1 MICTRCGR
9 SNPEGARFCAYCS
22 LPLEAADATV
32 PPVAAGASGP
42 EGAWALKAVPDVPGG
57 ADVTAASPATHG
69 RSAPATSEGDAPRT
83 AQTRPPAEV
92 TRANDATRPG
102 ARTPTSHRPPAE
114 PGADPFPPG
123 TRLGA
128 RYEIL
133 RLLGRGGMGAVYLAR
148 DRELGREVALK
159 LIAPHLLAEPGF
171 LDRFRREVQLSSIVT
186 HPNVLRVYDLGE
198 ADGVKFLTMQF
209 VEGEALDAV
218 LTGGRL
224 PLDRALAL
232 FRQICEGLAA
242 AHDKGVLHRDLKPQN
257 VMLDA
262 AGQAYLTDF
271 GLATSDAVASM
282 TQTGAVIGTPHYMS
296 PEQVKGEH
304 VDARSDIFSLGV
316 VFYELLTGVRPY
328 TGDSVFEVMMKRV
341 REPAP
346 RALDVDPTLPP
357 HLQKLL
363 DRCLAIDKG
372 LRYGSV
378 REILADLDAGEVR
391 TSLVYE
397 ARRRRVW
404 RPIAALAVL
413 MLLAAG
419 AWWGVTAWQARRA
432 AARPE
437 ASATVPAVPL
447 VGIAPFVNRTG
458 VKDLDWA
465 GDGVARLVADSLA
478 SSRHLR
484 VVSPQRVA
492 QLRQGA
498 ADDAAFMRAAAASG
512 LAYVLTGEVLPADGG
527 FLVSSRL
534 TDVRSGTEAVSE
546 QAPAASTA
554 EVLGVSNRTALAVKR
569 GLRVPLTEGVDTYA
583 ADFAT
588 QHASAYEAFVA
599 GMAALSTYRYD
610 AALAG
615 FGDALAAS
623 PDFTMARLRLAI
635 TLAAVGRD
643 EDAQK
648 EIATAMAEASR
659 LPDRD
664 ARYVR
669 ATERYLHRDYVEAER
684 QYRELTERYP
694 YDLEPRQYLGT
705 IFLARREWAK
715 AIEQAELMVRI
726 DPRAPSSYAIWGSA
740 FLGQKDYNR
749 AIEQFRKYQELDP
762 DSANAHHLL
771 GDAYRAQG
779 VLDLAAT
786 QYARAL
792 EVDRA
797 FHFSTI
803 ALGQVEAARGRYA
816 DTERLLVPLATDEKA
831 QPAFRIDAALD
842 LAGVLRAAGRFR
854 ESSRVLERMQAP
866 LAAEGI
872 REAQALAVRA
882 LNAMELRELARAEQ
896 LATQAIA
903 KSPGAAPTRYLFALG
918 LVRVAQGRHAEVRAT
933 AAKISTYALPP
944 DSPDRT
950 EDKAAAYLTGLSSLA
965 AGKPAEAID
974 DLSRAV
980 SLSGYEYA
988 RYTLGLSRAYLE
1000 GGQYP
1005 EALASASQAA
1015 ALPDP
1020 AQPRLD
1026 LELERQRALL
1036 VQAQVSAAMGRRAE
1050 AASGAAKVLEAWAR
1064 ADPGFRDVTE
1074 ARRLAALSAQP

>member
-32 PPVAAGASGP
+32 PPVAAGAPGP
-42 EGAWALKAVPDVPGG
+42 EGVGAPQTVPAVPGD
-57 ADVTAASPATHG
+57 ADVTAISPAPHG
-69 RSAPATSEGDAPRT
+69 RSAPATSEGDAPG
-83 AQTRPPAEV
+83 ADLTRPPADV
-92 TRANDATRPG
+92 RSANDATRPG

-123 TRLGA
+123 SRLGA

-218 LTGGRL
+218 LAGGRL

-328 TGDSVFEVMMKRV
+328 TGNSLFDVMMKRV

-372 LRYGSV
+372 LRYASV
-378 REILADLDAGEVR
+378 RGILADLDAGEVR

-413 MLLAAG
+413 GLLAAG
-419 AWWGVTAWQARRA
+419 TWWGVTAWQARRA

-437 ASATVPAVPL
+437 APAAAAVPAVPL

-458 VKDLDWA
+458 VRDLDWA

-498 ADDAAFMRAAAASG
+498 ADDAAFMKAAAASG
-512 LAYVLTGEVLPADGG
+512 LAYVLTGEVLPAEGG
-527 FLVSSRL
+527 FLVTSRL
-534 TDVRSGTEAVSE
+534 TDVRSGTQV
-546 QAPAASTA
+546 ASDRTPSTSA
-554 EVLGVSNRTALAVKR
+554 SDVLGASNRIALAVKR

-588 QHASAYEAFVA
+588 RNAPAYEAFVA
-599 GMAALSTYRYD
+599 GVSAMSTYRYD
-610 AALAG
+610 AAVDRLTE
-615 FGDALAAS
+615 ALRIS
-623 PDFTMARLRLAI
+623 PDFTMARLRLAN
-635 TLAAVGRD
+635 TLVAVGRLD
-643 EDAQK
+643 EAQR
-648 EIATAMAEASR
+648 EVATAVAEAAR

-669 ATERYLHRDYVEAER
+669 AAERYLNRDYDEAEK
-684 QYRELTERYP
+684 QYRELTDRYP
-694 YDLEPRQYLGT
+694 YDLEPRQYLGN
-705 IFLARREWAK
+705 IFLERGEWAK
-715 AIEQAELMVRI
+715 AIEQAELMARI
-726 DPRAPSSYAIWGSA
+726 DPQAPTTHAIWGSA

-749 AIEQFRKYQELDP
+749 AIEQFRRYEALDP
-762 DSANAHHLL
+762 GSANAHHLL
-771 GDAYRAQG
+771 GDAYGAQG

-786 QYARAL
+786 EYAKAL
-792 EVDRA
+792 QVDPA
-797 FHFSTI
+797 FHFSAI
-803 ALGQVEAARGRYA
+803 ALAQVEALRGRYA
-816 DTERLLVPLATDEKA
+816 ETERLLTPLVGEKKVP
-831 QPAFRIDAALD
+831 PRFRVDAALA
-842 LAGVLRAAGRFR
+842 LANVLRGEGRFG
-854 ESSRVLERMQAP
+854 ESSRVLERAQAP
-866 LAAEGI
+866 LASERI
-872 REAQALAVRA
+872 REALALSVRA
-882 LNAMELRELARAEQ
+882 LNAMELRDAGRAEQ

-903 KSPGAAPTRYLFALG
+903 KSPAAAPTRYLFALG
-918 LVRVAQGRHAEVRAT
+918 LVRLTQGRHAEVRAT
-933 AAKISTYALPP
+933 AAKIGTHALPAEN
-944 DSPDRT
+944 PDRT
-950 EDKAAAYLTGLSSLA
+950 EDKAAAYLSGLALLA
-965 AGKPAEAID
+965 EGKAQEAVD

-988 RYTLGLSRAYLE
+988 RYTLGLSRAYLAA
-1000 GGQYP
+1000 GRYP
-1005 EALASASQAA
+1005 EALANATQAA

-1020 AQPRLD
+1020 SQPRLD
-1026 LELERQRALL
+1026 LELDRQRALL
-1036 VQAQVSAAMGRRAE
+1036 AQAQVSEAMGRKAE
-1050 AASGAAKVLEAWAR
+1050 AAGTAAKLAEVWAR

-1074 ARRLAALSAQP
+1074 ARRLASLR